1 MKIIIIFL
9 LIFYPFNSF
18 AKYEVVKQSSKK
30 QYESK
35 VKYNNNNTT
44 IIDIET
50 TTAAY
55 FENQNNIKDCPVAG
69 SRTTTFRNSKYKV
82 EKALGYFKCVENNLK
97 NDQVIESNIMLE
109 EGLIYYYKKHP
120 RSSLEDIRMLL
131 KMGVIKKN
139 QNNPI
144 VNAEIYIQKDDKTT
158 YSFYI
163 LKSDVHYQNY
173 NSYLN
178 VALSVHEKRR
188 KNEIEWYRMTEPR
201 QYGLNQIK
209 NEEVKKL
216 YNTLFEVEKH
226 FLKFDKK
233 KFKPKKLDPKI
244 VDYLLSIKPTSNWEY
259 ITRAEGN

>member
-55 FENQNNIKDCPVAG
+55 FENQNSIKDCPVAG
-69 SRTTTFRNSKYKV
+69 SRTTTFRTSKYKV
-82 EKALGYFKCVENNLK
+82 EKVLGYFNCVENNTK
-97 NDQVIESNIMLE
+97 NDQVIAGNIMLK

-120 RSSLEDIRMLL
+120 RESREDIRMLL

-144 VNAEIYIQKDDKTT
+144 LNANIYIQKDDKTT

-163 LKSDVHYQNY
+163 MKSDVHYQNY

-188 KNEIEWYRMTEPR
+188 KNEIEWYRMTESK
-201 QYGLNQIK
+201 QFGLNQIE
-209 NEEVKKL
+209 NDDVKKL
-216 YNTLFEVEKH
+216 YDTLLKVEKH

-233 KFKPKKLDPKI
+233 KFKRKELDPKI
-244 VDYLLSIKPTSNWEY
+244 VSYLLSIKPSSKWQY
-259 ITRAEGN
+259 ITRAQGN